1 MTEDKLL
8 KELYK
13 VQNQIVGWLFAGAVI
28 GFLLGWIA
36 GILVANVK

>member
-1 MTEDKLL
+1 MTEEKLL

-13 VQNQIVGWLFAGAVI
+13 VQNQIVGWLFVGLAA

-36 GILVANVK
+36 GIMVANLK